1 MSSADEEEVVSSTH
15 CPRCGRTF
23 AAHVEVCDACGL
35 TFAMLD
41 AQMPAPPAQTGY
53 VNDFAQVLT
62 PAEVQRLMQRC
73 QHLGATIQAEVIVV
87 TVATTAPLL
96 PAEYVFW
103 LANRWDMGGPENRG
117 LLILLALQEHRI
129 ESEVGYGLES
139 LLSDAESAQIL
150 QKHVVPFL
158 RAEQYAEGLY
168 QAVDVLG
175 KVLQVKQKAVGRTR
189 WRSYRV

>member
-1 MSSADEEEVVSSTH
+1 M
-15 CPRCGRTF
+15 R
-23 AAHVEVCDACGL
+23 
-35 TFAMLD
+35 
-41 AQMPAPPAQTGY
+41 APPAQTGY

-62 PAEVQRLMQRC
+62 PAEVQRLRQRC
-73 QHLGATIQAEVIVV
+73 QHLNATMQAECIVV
-87 TVATTAPLL
+87 TVATTAPLP

-175 KVLQVKQKAVGRTR
+175 KVLEVKQKAAGRTR
-189 WRSYRV
+189 WRSFRV

>member
-1 MSSADEEEVVSSTH
+1 M
-15 CPRCGRTF
+15 
-23 AAHVEVCDACGL
+23 CDACGL

-41 AQMPAPPAQTGY
+41 ARMPVPPAQAGY
-53 VNDFAQVLT
+53 VNDFAHVLI
-62 PAEVQRLMQRC
+62 PAEVQRLVQRC
-73 QHLGATIQAEVIVV
+73 QHVEAATQAEFIVV
-87 TVATTAPLL
+87 TVVTTAPLS

-103 LANRWDMGGPENRG
+103 LANRWDMGGTENRG

-175 KVLQVKQKAVGRTR
+175 KVLEVKQKAAGRR
-189 WRSYRV
+189 WRTYRV